1 MRELLARQRAAFE
14 REDAP
19 TLEARR
25 AALATLDAL
34 LRTHRHEIARTI
46 SADFGNRSR
55 DETQLLEV
63 VPLISWIGHTR
74 RHLARWMRPE
84 RRHVS
89 ATFQPGRARVL
100 HQPLGVVGVI
110 SPWNYPLYL
119 SVGPLVDILAAGNR
133 AMLKPSELTP
143 GFAALL
149 ARLLG
154 ERFAPEQVA
163 VVTGGPDI
171 AAAFAGLR
179 FDHLLFTGST
189 ATGRKVA
196 AAAAANLVPVTLEL
210 GGRSPAIVAAD
221 ADLPRAA
228 RSVALGKFFNAGQTC
243 IAPDHAIVPRAL
255 RDRFVGEVVRAT
267 ASLYPRIDGNPDY
280 TAIVSDRHHAR
291 LEALLAEAEAG
302 GARLIR
308 PVAAQAA
315 DNTRR
320 LAPVIVLDAP
330 PGCGLLREEIFGPV
344 LPVLVHDG
352 IADAVAQVNAGERP
366 LALYV
371 FTRDAHIREQVL
383 ARTLSGGATVNGTLM
398 HIAQEAL
405 PFGGVGAS
413 GQGATQGHEGFKRFS
428 HARGVFEV
436 RVFNGFEMFRP
447 PYGRFARGAVNA
459 LLGKGT

>member
-1 MRELLARQRAAFE
+1 MNDLLARQRAAFQ
-14 REDAP
+14 REGAP
-19 TLEARR
+19 SLEARR
-25 AALATLDAL
+25 ATLTALEHLV
-34 LRTHRHEIARTI
+34 RTHRGEIARAI
-46 SADFGNRSR
+46 SADFGNRSL

-63 VPLISWIGHTR
+63 VPLISWLRHTR
-74 RHLARWMRPE
+74 RNLSRWMRPE

-119 SVGPLVDILAAGNR
+119 SLGPLVDILAAGNR

-143 GFAALL
+143 AFAALL
-149 ARLLG
+149 ARLIARTLP
-154 ERFAPEQVA
+154 AEQVA

-171 AAAFAGLR
+171 AAAFASLR

-210 GGRSPAIVAAD
+210 GGKSPAILADD
-221 ADLPRAA
+221 ADLGRAA
-228 RSVALGKFFNAGQTC
+228 RSIALGKLLNAGQTC
-243 IAPDHAIVPRAL
+243 IAPDHAIVPRAT
-255 RDRFVGEVVRAT
+255 RDRFVDALARET
-267 ASLYPRIDGNPDY
+267 AALYPRIDANPDY

-291 LEALLAEAEAG
+291 LAALLAEAEAG

-308 PVAAQAA
+308 PVAAAGA

-330 PGCGLLREEIFGPV
+330 PECGLMREEIFGPV

-352 IADAVAQVNAGERP
+352 IDDAVAQVNAGERP
-366 LALYV
+366 LAMYV
-371 FTRDAHIREQVL
+371 FTRDGRIRDHVL
-383 ARTLSGGATVNGTLM
+383 ARTISGGATVNGTLM
-398 HIAQEAL
+398 HIAIEAL

-413 GQGATQGHEGFKRFS
+413 GQGSTQGRDGFKHFS
-428 HARGVFEV
+428 HARAVFEV
-436 RVFNGFEMFRP
+436 RVFNGFELFRP
-447 PYGRFARGAVNA
+447 PYGRLARGAVGA
-459 LLGKGT
+459 LLGKSG

>member
-1 MRELLARQRAAFE
+1 MKEILDRQRAAFE
-14 REDAP
+14 REGTP

-25 AALATLDAL
+25 ATLGALETMV
-34 LRTHRHEIARTI
+34 RTHRMEIARAI
-46 SADFGNRSR
+46 SADFGNRSL

-63 VPLISWIGHTR
+63 VPLIAWLRHTR

-89 ATFQPGRARVL
+89 ATFQPGRARVVY
-100 HQPLGVVGVI
+100 QPLGVVGVI

-119 SVGPLVDILAAGNR
+119 SVGPLIDILAAGNR
-133 AMLKPSELTP
+133 AMVKPSELTP
-143 GFAALL
+143 GFAELLGRLL
-149 ARLLG
+149 ARYL
-154 ERFAPEQVA
+154 APEQVA
-163 VVTGGPDI
+163 VLTGGADV
-171 AAAFAGLR
+171 AAAFASLR

-189 ATGRKVA
+189 VTGRKVA

-210 GGRSPAIVAAD
+210 GGKSPAIVAED

-228 RSVALGKFFNAGQTC
+228 RSIALGKFFNAGQTC

-255 RDRFVGEVVRAT
+255 RDRFVGEVAREVAAFYRG
-267 ASLYPRIDGNPDY
+267 IDGNPDY
-280 TAIVSDRHHAR
+280 TAIVSDAHAAR
-291 LEALLAEAEAG
+291 LAALLAEAEAG

-308 PVAAQAA
+308 PVAAGTP

-320 LAPVIVLDAP
+320 MAPVIVLDAP
-330 PGCGLLREEIFGPV
+330 EGSRLLHEEIFGPV
-344 LPVLVHDG
+344 LPVLTHDG
-352 IADAVAQVNAGERP
+352 VDDAIERVNAGERP

-371 FTRDAHIREQVL
+371 FTRSGATRDHVL
-383 ARTLSGGATVNGTLM
+383 ARTISGGATVNGTLM

-413 GQGATQGHEGFKRFS
+413 GQGSTQGREGFNRFS
-428 HARGVFEV
+428 HARAVFEV

-447 PYGRFARGAVNA
+447 PYGKFSRGAVDM
-459 LLGKGT
+459 LLGKAK